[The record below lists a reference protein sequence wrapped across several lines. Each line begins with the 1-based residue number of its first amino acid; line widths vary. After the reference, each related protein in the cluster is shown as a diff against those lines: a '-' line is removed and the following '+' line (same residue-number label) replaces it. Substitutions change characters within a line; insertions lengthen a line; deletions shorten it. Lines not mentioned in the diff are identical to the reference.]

1 MSVGAKQ
8 THAVGID
15 TSSPT
20 LDDGHIM
27 SGIGS
32 ILGLSWFP
40 GYVGT
45 AGPGCVRLQT
55 ASVVIGAVGDPV
67 YLVFLPTQQ
76 PHKIVAVASYD
87 QHPDGHGYHQ

>member
-1 MSVGAKQ
+1 MPANVNR

-45 AGPGCVRLQT
+45 AGPGCARLQT
-55 ASVVIGAVGDPV
+55 ASVLISAVRDPV
-67 YLVFLPTQQ
+67 CLVLLPTQQ
-76 PHKIVAVASYD
+76 SHEVVAMASHDQQPHS
-87 QHPDGHGYHQ
+87 HGDYQ